1 MVERLNLEIIT
12 PERVVV
18 SEEVDMVE
26 AKGALGEFGILP
38 GHVQFLTTLEIGEIC
53 YAQGTQSRCLATSGG
68 FAEVVDNKVTFLVDT
83 TEFAEEIDIDRARRA
98 LERAE
103 KELKELAA
111 EEKEYKLYELAI
123 TRAMTRISAASKK
136 L

>member
-1 MVERLNLEIIT
+1 MERLNLEIIT

-38 GHVQFLTTLEIGEIC
+38 GHVQFLTTIEIGEIC
-53 YAQGTQSRCLATSGG
+53 YTQGTQSRCLATSGG

-83 TEFAEEIDIDRARRA
+83 TEFAEEIDIERARRA

-103 KELKELAA
+103 RELKELSA
-111 EEKEYKLYELAI
+111 EEREYRQYELALI
-123 TRAMTRISAASKK
+123 RAITRISAASKK

>member
-1 MVERLNLEIIT
+1 MERLNLEIIT

-18 SEEVDMVE
+18 SEEVDSVE

-38 GHVQFLTTLEIGEIC
+38 GHVQFLTLLEIGEIT
-53 YAQGTQSRCLATSGG
+53 YTQGNVTRCLATSGG
-68 FAEVVDNKVTFLVDT
+68 FAEVDDNKVTFLVDT
-83 TEFAEEIDIDRARRA
+83 TEFAEEIDIERAKRA

-103 KELKELAA
+103 KELKELSV
-111 EEKEYKLYELAI
+111 EEKEFKQYELALM
-123 TRAMTRISAASKK
+123 RAMTRISAASKK